1 MKDDLF
7 SWSNMGVRIQALL
20 LVFVLMIMPWS
31 ALVPSTSSDSVIE
44 LENTIEVQSANYL
57 PPWNP
62 GNALIDPSFHNLNS
76 DIVSVIV
83 LTDRLLTLHEWQLE
97 HGFLIAQSP
106 SKGSDKLVEVFPS
119 QGILEHR
126 TVNLPGSII
135 PKLSGVPGVRAV
147 FPDPGI
153 PETSDFTVD
162 VSPSSVRSGE
172 LHGATDV
179 WDNGRNGSGVI
190 VAVADSG
197 IDFAHPDL
205 NGTQARYNNV
215 TSPYHDWPL
224 MHDPMSILLWL
235 RDAKAYPEDSG
246 SWWSD
251 TSDTDL
257 DSNNDSEL
265 DGTGFK
271 IGNIPVSI
279 SGVYHI
285 GEHPDSKLISRAGGD
300 VPVLV
305 VDSRISGI
313 YDTVYVDLDRDGNF
327 SDEIPM
333 SKGNETAGLDLNDDG
348 LWDRSAGLIWWIS
361 DGIHGVPYG
370 DIYAARNGY
379 QNRIPGNGDMVLFM
393 INDVNEGG
401 GNHGTLCASAINAQA
416 QVSNGKVLGMAPG
429 SKTTAVAN
437 LYSYGSMLDSYRFIS
452 EGYDGNSSTDEQPH
466 IGSFSFGYS
475 GTHND
480 GADPNSMY
488 LDWLTRVHS
497 PTTTYFVATGNGG
510 HGYGT
515 TAAPGGAHGVISVGA
530 FSSKTGESN
539 GGTWGQSTSWS
550 NRGPNS
556 VSRLDPDI
564 VAVGWSATGDRTLN
578 ERTNA
583 NDAHTVWGGT
593 SLATP
598 IAAGLGALI
607 VQAWKDVHGTYP
619 TSEQVRDIMMSTADD
634 RGYDPLVQGAGWAN
648 VSRAVATIIGENG
661 TMSVEP
667 ASWMTGIF
675 DGAHRDANLNLIRP
689 GENQTMS
696 LTLSNPSAT
705 NVSVNL
711 EPQIMVPMQHW
722 AMNWNSTETGPN
734 ATWDGYQ
741 SDTPDILIPIHV
753 SGDSNYTLPNATTL
767 VRARAAMDGAG
778 FDGNQ
783 NSESEN
789 RVYLR
794 LWRWTDRDGDGMFH
808 DDQNNNNFVDSGEW
822 TEDSN
827 EFAMLTEHV
836 YASGQVEVRMGMPLE
851 ESDDGLLLA
860 VWREN
865 IRANQIDPLP
875 IEIDWTA
882 FGTVND
888 SWVNVSSNVI
898 IPSNSSS
905 QINVSI
911 DVPSNADSGLRQ
923 HGIKLIWNSTT
934 YNSSI
939 SEWMWPIITN
949 VAYVGSFHSNPKPLD
964 GNVTNQSLYEE
975 TWMQGAQRWGWR
987 AESGDWKMFS
997 IDWPT
1002 GYTENGTALI
1012 DVDWDDNIYTDIDVH
1027 WMSETFHPYSF
1038 TNPQAYGSRTMRM
1051 ESSSTNKHSGSGI
1064 YTYETNTGS
1073 SNEFLTASSSQ
1084 GIKQVMLHSAMH
1096 GVGTNDNP
1104 ISIDVGI
1111 IAPLDGGF
1119 GCTIEDWRYADRN
1132 ESVRLGS
1139 TMDIDII
1146 SAEAVGWS
1154 QPTLLSG
1161 QTVSQDI
1168 ADDHTS
1174 ASYIHSFSVNELS
1187 EMTISTTSFDIPDLD
1202 LYIGRDLNGNGIMDF
1217 GNEERA
1223 SSGEFNSDESVFID
1237 NPQDGLWFVVVHGF
1251 NVGNGNGTFQL
1262 KIDTVS
1268 SGIGTNSGLNV
1279 ENISALNESNILS
1292 EWPNGSNEF
1301 NGEVPTSAWV
1311 LNLSMNRP
1319 SESGIWSGTIDLTLE
1334 GGAEIRLKY
1343 IYNLI
1348 EHPPD
1353 IQFTFPHNGTI
1364 TNITKDIGLYV
1375 VDTDLGFN
1383 LTGLNWTQN
1392 GVSELMNVTVDVQN
1406 LNGSFSNRTMEWYHL
1421 NNQDVNLSQQA
1432 HYDLM
1437 NDTLR
1442 EVWINAT
1449 MSSIEGWHFHDVSIL
1464 DHGNLWNATS
1474 LAIEYDITSPVIG
1487 LGNWRSISNES
1498 FIGDM
1503 RLITEPGVE
1512 VWINGTP
1519 LQLDSTGSTLLS
1531 LELMPSHWVRTSSG
1545 GLDWIDMNRF
1555 EIIVRDSAG
1564 NWNTKKFQIPYDPF
1578 PPGSDGQ
1585 LRDEIVLDGLYST
1598 EPFGLNKI
1606 TKEQMFLGVNATR
1619 GDIEILVPFDSK
1631 TICLALIEP
1640 FGNDVSRNC
1649 VSLPNPPPWIG
1660 WDAEGWSEDGVDLG
1674 LNEQRQLGFDVDWS
1688 NYSDGLYSINV
1699 EVEDWAGHM
1708 GNTTFLMDVDRQSPI
1723 IQWVGF
1729 NEIVERTEI
1738 VLSSSFGEWS
1748 NHSIFLNGKL
1758 IENGQGSSFTGEI
1771 ILNRTGVHIVC
1782 IEAIDRT
1789 DATEHPNIAHD
1800 CREILLNPVAFTPVV
1815 DAQWNGSR
1823 VSTPVVSFSVARG
1836 WGQNASWVH
1845 LESNETIVLNLSQWN
1860 SIDHLGGMIPVSV
1873 DVELFEGVNELRL
1886 MVEAVEKIYVFELS
1900 VELDTTPP
1908 ILNIIT
1914 PNNGKYSNPKV
1925 RFEGTCEPNMEVRI
1939 DSSSSN
1945 VSGLCDVTGNF
1956 DLTIPLERIDG
1967 EYPLVFRSVD
1977 DLGNLVRVDRMV
1989 TLDFT
1994 PPEALLGWYAA
2005 ECEPR
2010 SATRIIVGTDQ
2021 TSCDVIGEVA
2031 VIDSDLKSWKI
2042 SLLLDGTEVTSKV
2055 GNSSWNGTTII
2066 EAENAFEGS
2075 WTLSIEMQDLAGNN
2089 RTLSTSI
2096 DLQGREATSSEQL
2109 FALGSMYNILGISV
2123 ILLTSIISW
2132 ISIRKSTE
2140 EYESDLE
2147 IEITED

>member
-1 MKDDLF
+1 
-7 SWSNMGVRIQALL
+7 MGVRIQVLL
-20 LVFVLMIMPWS
+20 LVFILMLMPWS
-31 ALVPSTSSDSVIE
+31 PLDPSISSESVNE
-44 LENTIEVQSANYL
+44 LEKSTQVQSSATL
-57 PPWNP
+57 AHWEP
-62 GNALIDPSFHNLNS
+62 GTALIDSSLQNLNS

-83 LTDRLLTLHEWQLE
+83 ITDQLLTLHEWQIE
-97 HGFLIAQSP
+97 HGFLIPQLP
-106 SKGSDKLVEVFPS
+106 SKGSDKLVDVYPT

-126 TVNLPGSII
+126 TVNLPGTIVG
-135 PKLSGVPGVRAV
+135 KLSGVPGVRAV
-147 FPDPGI
+147 FPDPGM
-153 PETSDFTVD
+153 PEPSGFTLD
-162 VSPSSVRSGE
+162 STPTSVRSGE
-172 LHGATDV
+172 LHGATNV
-179 WDNGRNGSGVI
+179 WDNGRNGSGII

-235 RDAKAYPEDSG
+235 RDAKAYPEDDK

-251 TSDTDL
+251 TSDTDQ

-271 IGNIPVSI
+271 IGDIPVSM

-285 GEHPDSKLISRAGGD
+285 GEHPDSKLVSRAGGD

-305 VDSRISGI
+305 VDSTISGV

-333 SKGNETAGLDLNDDG
+333 TKGNETAGLDLNGDG

-361 DGIHGVPYG
+361 DGVHGVPYG

-416 QVSNGKVLGMAPG
+416 KVSNGKVLGMAPG

-583 NDAHTVWGGT
+583 NEAHTTWGGT

-607 VQAWKDVHGTYP
+607 IEAWKDVHGTYP

-648 VSRAVATIIGENG
+648 VSRAVETITGENG
-661 TMSVEP
+661 TLSVEP
-667 ASWMTGIF
+667 ASWMTGMF
-675 DGAHRDANLNLIRP
+675 DGAHRDANLNFIRP

-696 LTLSNPSAT
+696 LTLSNPGST
-705 NVSVNL
+705 NISVNL
-711 EPQIMVPMQHW
+711 QPQIMVPMQHW
-722 AMNWNSTETGPN
+722 TMKWNSTETSPN

-741 SDTPDILIPIHV
+741 ADTPDILIPIHIDA
-753 SGDSNYTLPNATTL
+753 DSNYTLPNATTL
-767 VRARAAMDGAG
+767 IRARAAMDGAG

-808 DDQNNNNFVDSGEW
+808 DDQNDDNFVDSGEW
-822 TEDSN
+822 TENSN

-836 YASGQVEVRMGMPLE
+836 YASGQVEVRMGMPLQ

-888 SWVNVSSNVI
+888 SWVNVSSNHI
-898 IPSNSSS
+898 IQSNSSS
-905 QINVSI
+905 QVNVSI
-911 DVPSNADSGLRQ
+911 NVPNNADPGLRQ
-923 HGIKLIWNSTT
+923 HGIKMLWNSTT
-934 YNSSI
+934 NDTSI
-939 SEWMWPIITN
+939 SEWTWPIITN
-949 VAYVGSFHSNPKPLD
+949 VAYVGSFDSNPMPLD
-964 GNVTNQSLYEE
+964 GNMSNQTLYEE
-975 TWMQGAQRWGWR
+975 TWIQGAQRWGWR
-987 AESGDWKMFS
+987 AESGDWKMFT
-997 IDWPT
+997 IDWPA

-1027 WMSETFHPYSF
+1027 WMSETLHPYSLS
-1038 TNPQAYGSRTMRM
+1038 NPQAYGSRTMRM
-1051 ESSSTNKHSGSGI
+1051 ESSSANKHSGSGI
-1064 YTYETNTGS
+1064 YTFETNTGS
-1073 SNEFLTASSSQ
+1073 SHEFLTADSTP
-1084 GIKQVMLHSAMH
+1084 GVKQVMLHSAMH

-1104 ISIDVGI
+1104 VSIDVGV

-1119 GCTIEDWRYADRN
+1119 GCTVEDWIFGDRN

-1139 TMDIDII
+1139 TMDIEII
-1146 SAEAVGWS
+1146 TAEAVGWS

-1161 QTVSQDI
+1161 QTVAQDNP
-1168 ADDHTS
+1168 DDHTS
-1174 ASYIHSFSVNELS
+1174 ASYIHSFSVNDLS

-1202 LYIGRDLNGNGIMDF
+1202 LYIGRDINGNGVMDW
-1217 GNEERA
+1217 GNEERG
-1223 SSGEFNSDESVFID
+1223 SSGQFNSDESVFID
-1237 NPQDGLWFVVVHGF
+1237 NPQDGLWFVGVHGF
-1251 NVGNGNGTFQL
+1251 NVGNGNGTFKL
-1262 KIDTVS
+1262 KIDTVA
-1268 SGIGTNSGLNV
+1268 SGTGSNSGLNV
-1279 ENISALNESNILS
+1279 QNITEMNASNILNS
-1292 EWPNGSNEF
+1292 WPNGSNEL
-1301 NGEVPTSAWV
+1301 NGEIPTSAWI
-1311 LNLSMNRP
+1311 LNLSMFRP
-1319 SESGIWSGTIDLTLE
+1319 SDSGIWSGTIDLTLE

-1348 EHPPD
+1348 EKSPD
-1353 IQFTFPHNGTI
+1353 LEFTFPDNGTI
-1364 TNITKDIGLYV
+1364 TNTTKHVNLHLI
-1375 VDTDLGFN
+1375 DTDKGFN

-1392 GVSELMNVTVDVQN
+1392 GVSELTNVTVDVLN
-1406 LNGSFSNRTMEWYHL
+1406 LNGSFSNRTTEWYHFIGP
-1421 NNQDVNLSQQA
+1421 DVNLSQQA
-1432 HYDLM
+1432 YSDLL

-1442 EVWINAT
+1442 EVWINGT
-1449 MSSIEGWHFHDVSIL
+1449 MSPIEGWHFHDVSIL
-1464 DHGNLWNATS
+1464 DHGNLWNSTS
-1474 LAIEYDITSPVIG
+1474 LAIEYDITLPVIG
-1487 LGNWRSISNES
+1487 LSNWRSISNQS
-1498 FIGDM
+1498 FIDDM

-1519 LQLDSTGSTLLS
+1519 LDIDSAGSALLS
-1531 LELMPSHWVRTSSG
+1531 LELMPSHWVRTSTG
-1545 GLDWIDMNRF
+1545 GLNWIDMNRF
-1555 EIIVRDSAG
+1555 EIVVRDPAG
-1564 NWNTKKFQIPYDPF
+1564 NWNIKHFQIPYDPY
-1578 PPGSDGQ
+1578 PPGIDGES
-1585 LRDEIVLDGLYST
+1585 RDQIILDGMFLT
-1598 EPFGLNKI
+1598 EPFGLHKI
-1606 TKEQMFLGVNATR
+1606 SKEQMFLGINATR

-1631 TICLALIEP
+1631 SICLSLIEP
-1640 FGNDVSRNC
+1640 FGNQVSKNC
-1649 VSLPNPPPWIG
+1649 VTSPNPPPWIG
-1660 WDAEGWSEDGVDLG
+1660 WDAEGWSQDAVDLG
-1674 LNEQRQLGFDVDWS
+1674 LSEQRELGFDVDWS
-1688 NYSDGLYSINV
+1688 NYSDGLYSIFV
-1699 EVEDWAGHM
+1699 EVEDWAGHF
-1708 GNTTFLMDVDRQSPI
+1708 GSSTFLMDVDRQAPT
-1723 IQWVGF
+1723 IQWIGF
-1729 NEIVERTEI
+1729 NEIVERTEF
-1738 VLSSSFGEWS
+1738 VLSTSFGEWS
-1748 NHSIFLNGKL
+1748 NHSIYLNGKM
-1758 IENGQGSSFTGEI
+1758 IANGIGSSYTGDI
-1771 ILNRTGVHIVC
+1771 LLNRTGEHTVC
-1782 IEAIDRT
+1782 IDATDRT
-1789 DATEHPNIAHD
+1789 HSTEYPNIAHD
-1800 CREILLNPVAFTPVV
+1800 CRQILLDPSKFTPFV
-1815 DAQWNGSR
+1815 DAQWNGST
-1823 VSTPVVSFSVARG
+1823 VSNPLVSFSVSRG

-1845 LESNETIVLNLSQWN
+1845 LASNQSTIQNISLWS
-1860 SIDHLGGMIPVSV
+1860 SIDHPGGMIPIAV
-1873 DVELFEGVNELRL
+1873 DLELVEGINDIRL
-1886 MVEAVEKIYVFELS
+1886 MVEAVEKIYFYELT

-1908 ILNIIT
+1908 ILEIIT
-1914 PNNGKYSNPKV
+1914 PNNGIYSYSNI
-1925 RFEGTCEPNMEVRI
+1925 RFEGLCEPHMEVRI
-1939 DSSSSN
+1939 DSSASN
-1945 VSGLCDVTGNF
+1945 ASAICGISGNF
-1956 DLTIPLERIDG
+1956 EMTIELENIDG
-1967 EYPLVFRSVD
+1967 EHPLVFRSID
-1977 DLGNLVRVDRMV
+1977 DLGNMVRVDQMV

-1994 PPEALLGWYAA
+1994 SPEALLGWYSAQ
-2005 ECEPR
+2005 CEPR
-2010 SATRIIVGTDQ
+2010 SASRIIGETPV
-2021 TSCDVIGEVA
+2021 TSCEIIGEVA
-2031 VIDSDLKSWKI
+2031 VIDNDLKSWKI
-2042 SLLLDGTEVTSKV
+2042 SLLKDGIEITSKV
-2055 GNSSWNGTTII
+2055 GNSSWNGTAII
-2066 EAENAFEGS
+2066 EANNPTEGS
-2075 WTLSIEMQDLAGNN
+2075 WTLTVEMEDIAGNN

-2096 DLQGREATSSEQL
+2096 DIQGREATSSEQFL
-2109 FALGSMYNILGISV
+2109 SFGSTYNILAISV
-2123 ILLTSIISW
+2123 ILFTTLISW
-2132 ISIRKSTE
+2132 ISIRKTTDD
-2140 EYESDLE
+2140 YDSDME
-2147 IEITED
+2147 IELTED

>member
-1 MKDDLF
+1 
-7 SWSNMGVRIQALL
+7 
-20 LVFVLMIMPWS
+20 MPWS
-31 ALVPSTSSDSVIE
+31 PLVPNPSSDSVIE
-44 LENTIEVQSANYL
+44 LENRLEVPYDNSL

-62 GNALIDPSFHNLNS
+62 GTALIDPAFENLNS
-76 DIVSVIV
+76 DIVTAIV
-83 LTDRLLTLHEWQLE
+83 LTDRLLSLHEWQLE
-97 HGFLIAQSP
+97 HELLIPQEP
-106 SKGSDKLVEVFPS
+106 SKGSDILVDVFPT

-126 TVNLPGSII
+126 TVKIPGTLI

-153 PETSDFTVD
+153 PEPSGHSVD
-162 VSPSSVRSGE
+162 VFPTSVRSGE
-172 LHGATDV
+172 LHGATTV
-179 WDNGRNGSGVI
+179 WENGRNGSGVI

-205 NGTQARYNNV
+205 NGTQARYENSS
-215 TSPYHDWPL
+215 SPYHGWPL

-235 RDAKAYPEDSG
+235 RDAKAYPEDAG

-251 TSDTDL
+251 TSDTDV

-271 IGNIPVSI
+271 IDGLPVSI
-279 SGVYHI
+279 SGVYHL
-285 GEHPDSKLISRAGGD
+285 GEHPDSKLVSRAGGD

-305 VDSRISGI
+305 IDSTISGV

-361 DGIHGVPYG
+361 DGINGVPYG
-370 DIYAARNGY
+370 DVYAARNGY

-619 TSEQVRDIMMSTADD
+619 TSEQVRDLMMSTADD

-648 VSRAVATIIGENG
+648 VSRAVQTITGENG
-661 TMSVEP
+661 TLSVQP
-667 ASWMTGIF
+667 ASWMTGMF

-689 GENQTMS
+689 GENQSMS
-696 LTLSNPSAT
+696 ITLTNPST
-705 NVSVNL
+705 TDISVNL
-711 EPQIMVPMQHW
+711 EPQVMVPFEHW
-722 AMNWNSTETGPN
+722 SMNWNSTETGPN

-741 SDTPDILIPIHV
+741 ADTPDILIPIHID
-753 SGDSNYTLPNATTL
+753 GDSNYTLPNSTTL
-767 VRARAAMDGAG
+767 VRARAAMAGAG

-794 LWRWTDRDGDGMFH
+794 LWRWTDRDGDGLFH
-808 DDQNNNNFVDSGEW
+808 DDQNNNNFVESGEW
-822 TEDSN
+822 TESSN

-865 IRANQIDPLP
+865 IRTNQIDPLP

-882 FGTVND
+882 FGTVTD
-888 SWVNVSSNVI
+888 SWVNVGSNI
-898 IPSNSSS
+898 TIPMNSST
-905 QINVSI
+905 QVNVSI
-911 DVPSNADSGLRQ
+911 NVPNNADPGLRQ
-923 HGIKLIWNSTT
+923 HGIKLIWNSTNH
-934 YNSSI
+934 NSSF

-949 VAYVGSFHSNPKPLD
+949 VAYVGSFTSDPKPLD
-964 GNVTNQSLYEE
+964 GNITNQSLYEE

-1027 WMSETFHPYSF
+1027 WMSETSHPYSLSD
-1038 TNPQAYGSRTMRM
+1038 PIAYGSRTMRM
-1051 ESSSTNKHSGSGI
+1051 ESNSANKHTGSGI

-1073 SNEFLTASSSQ
+1073 SHEFLTASSTP

-1119 GCTIEDWRYADRN
+1119 GCTIEDWRYANRN

-1139 TMDIDII
+1139 TMDIDIV

-1161 QTVSQDI
+1161 QTVSQDNP
-1168 ADDHTS
+1168 DDHTS
-1174 ASYIHSFSVNELS
+1174 ASYIHSFSVQDLS

-1217 GNEERA
+1217 GNEEKG
-1223 SSGEFNSDESVFID
+1223 SSGQFNSDESVFID
-1237 NPQDGLWFVVVHGF
+1237 NPANGLWFVAVHGF

-1262 KIDTVS
+1262 KIDTVA
-1268 SGIGTNSGLNV
+1268 SGMGANSGPNAGPNSGLNV
-1279 ENISALNESNILS
+1279 ANITELNESNILNA
-1292 EWPNGSNEF
+1292 WPNGSNEL
-1301 NGEVPTSAWV
+1301 NGEVPTSAWI
-1311 LNLSMNRP
+1311 LNLSMIRP
-1319 SESGIWSGTIDLTLE
+1319 SEAGIWSGTIDLTLG

-1343 IYNLI
+1343 MYNLV
-1348 EHPPD
+1348 EKPPELD
-1353 IQFTFPHNGTI
+1353 FKFPDNGTI
-1364 TNITKDIGLYV
+1364 TNSTKPVSLHVY
-1375 VDTDLGFN
+1375 DTDLGFN

-1392 GVSELMNVTVDVQN
+1392 SISELMNVTVDIQN
-1406 LNGSFSNRTMEWYHL
+1406 VNGSFSNRTLDWHHL
-1421 NNQDVNLSQQA
+1421 NGQDTNLSQEA
-1432 HYDLM
+1432 NSNLS
-1437 NDTLR
+1437 NDFIR
-1442 EVWINAT
+1442 EVWINGT
-1449 MSSIEGWHFHDVSIL
+1449 MSAIEGWHLHDVSIL
-1464 DHGNLWNATS
+1464 DHGNLWNSTS
-1474 LAIEYDITSPVIG
+1474 LAIQYDVTSPVIG

-1512 VWINGTP
+1512 VWLNGTP
-1519 LQLDSTGSTLLS
+1519 LVLDSEGTTILS
-1531 LELMPSHWVRTSSG
+1531 LELMPSYWVRTSTG

-1555 EIIVRDSAG
+1555 EIVVRDSAG
-1564 NWNTKKFQIPYDPF
+1564 NWNVKRFQIPYDPH
-1578 PPGSDGQ
+1578 PPGMHGQ
-1585 LRDEIVLDGLYST
+1585 LRDEIILDGLFST
-1598 EPFGLNKI
+1598 EPFGLQKI
-1606 TKEQMFLGVNATR
+1606 TKEQMSLGVNATR
-1619 GDIEILVPFDSK
+1619 GDIEILVPYDSRL
-1631 TICLALIEP
+1631 ICLSLIEP
-1640 FGNDVSRNC
+1640 FGNEVSNNC
-1649 VSLPNPPPWIG
+1649 VSVPNPPPWVG
-1660 WDAEGWSEDGVDLG
+1660 WDAEGWSDEAVDLG
-1674 LNEQRQLGFDVDWS
+1674 LNEQIQLGFDIDWS
-1688 NYSDGLYSINV
+1688 NYSDGLYSIFV
-1699 EVEDWAGHM
+1699 EVEDWAGHL
-1708 GNTTFLMDVDRQSPI
+1708 GTSSFLMDIDRQSPV

-1729 NEIVERTEI
+1729 NEIVDRTE
-1738 VLSSSFGEWS
+1738 VALSTSFGEWS
-1748 NHSIFLNGKL
+1748 HHSIYLNGKI
-1758 IENGQGSSFTGEI
+1758 IETGQGSSFTGEFK
-1771 ILNRTGVHIVC
+1771 LNRTGVHVVC
-1782 IEAIDRT
+1782 INAIDRT
-1789 DATEHPNIAHD
+1789 YSTEYPNIAND
-1800 CREILLNPVAFTPVV
+1800 CREILLDPDSFTPIV
-1815 DAQWNGSR
+1815 DAPWNGSK
-1823 VSTPVVSFSVARG
+1823 VSNPVVSFSVARG
-1836 WGQNASWVH
+1836 WDQNASWIH
-1845 LESNETIVLNLSQWN
+1845 LGSNQSTIENISNWN
-1860 SIDHLGGMIPVSV
+1860 SINHNGGMVPISV
-1873 DVELFEGVNELRL
+1873 DVQLLEGLNEIRL
-1886 MVEAVEKIYVFELS
+1886 MVEAVEKIYLFELT
-1900 VELDTTPP
+1900 VELDSTPP
-1908 ILNIIT
+1908 ILEIIT
-1914 PNNGKYSNPKV
+1914 PNNGIYGESKV
-1925 RFEGTCEPNMEVRI
+1925 RFEGKCEPNMEVRI
-1939 DSSSSN
+1939 DSPSSN
-1945 VSGLCDVTGNF
+1945 VSGICDISGNF
-1956 DLTIPLERIDG
+1956 DLIIPLESIDG
-1967 EYPLVFRSVD
+1967 EYPLVFRSLD
-1977 DLGNLVRVDRMV
+1977 DLGNMVRVDRMV

-1994 PPEALLGWYAA
+1994 SPDALLGWNVA

-2010 SATRIIVGTDQ
+2010 PATQLIGETPP
-2021 TSCDVIGEVA
+2021 TSCVVIGEVA

-2042 SLLLDGTEVTSKV
+2042 SLSLEGQEMSFAEGD
-2055 GNSSWNGTTII
+2055 SSWNGTARI
-2066 EAENAFEGS
+2066 EAMNPPEGT
-2075 WTLSIEMQDLAGNN
+2075 WTLSIEMEDFAGNN

-2096 DLQGREATSSEQL
+2096 DIQGREATSSEQL
-2109 FALGSMYNILGISV
+2109 FSMGSTYNILAILV
-2123 ILLTSIISW
+2123 IITLIVSLFSMRRITN
-2132 ISIRKSTE
+2132 E
-2140 EYESDLE
+2140 FESENE
-2147 IEITED
+2147 IELTED